1 VDVNKYQSLK
11 GKTALIVEDN
21 ILNQLIVQRFLDIVG
36 MNYKVVDDGCF
47 VVKLIE
53 KQHFDIM
60 LLDLNIPCI
69 SGLEIAKII
78 RELESKELK
87 QIPIIAI
94 TASDIYDL
102 FEKLQA
108 SGINDCLQKPYTPE
122 NLYELL
128 LKHLAV

>member
-21 ILNQLIVQRFLDIVG
+21 ILNQLIVQRFLDVVG
-36 MNYKVVDDGCF
+36 MNYKVADDGCF

-53 KQHFDIM
+53 NQHFDII

-69 SGLEIAKII
+69 SGLEIAKTI
-78 RELESKELK
+78 RELESNELNK
-87 QIPIIAI
+87 IPIVAI
-94 TASDIYDL
+94 TASDTYEL
-102 FEKLQA
+102 FEKLQT